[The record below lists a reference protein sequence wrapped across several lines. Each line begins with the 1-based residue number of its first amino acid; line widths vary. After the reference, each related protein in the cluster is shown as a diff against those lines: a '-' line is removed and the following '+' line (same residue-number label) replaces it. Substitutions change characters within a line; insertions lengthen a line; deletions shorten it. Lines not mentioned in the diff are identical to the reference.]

1 MFLEGYASADAD
13 RDRMGCDGAVESRR
27 LRLPNSELFPNVRLV
42 LLLFRFGLHHHRQV
56 KWPRGL
62 ANINFI
68 VSKQFKYLRRFFSA
82 SDRIRVILQPLKLN
96 YCIRNIEVVS
106 CWPSPGYRDCM
117 LAFPFLKFS
126 ADAVRSIQL
135 CLSTCVH
142 IVAAACIAPF
152 AFSFSRCYLRQ
163 SVRLL
168 VGGKKERWIYR
179 SRPASQLSPSFRCEP
194 QPPILL
200 TFH

>member
-42 LLLFRFGLHHHRQV
+42 LLLFRFGLHQHSQV

-82 SDRIRVILQPLKLN
+82 SDRIRVILQTSQ
-96 YCIRNIEVVS
+96 IE
-106 CWPSPGYRDCM
+106 
-117 LAFPFLKFS
+117 
-126 ADAVRSIQL
+126 
-135 CLSTCVH
+135 
-142 IVAAACIAPF
+142 
-152 AFSFSRCYLRQ
+152 
-163 SVRLL
+163 LL
-168 VGGKKERWIYR
+168 Y
-179 SRPASQLSPSFRCEP
+179 
-194 QPPILL
+194 
-200 TFH
+200 